1 MKHME
6 GITMEQTKKISNYI
20 DSDSLLY
27 RASHI
32 ACCKDN
38 ELAEAE
44 AIEVDG
50 ADEDIEL
57 EDNNQTDVDIL
68 LTMVRIFH
76 SMVNEVTKEVDSKYD
91 IEKHHIVLT
100 VKPKLDCCV
109 GMADNFRYDVM
120 NSVEDEAV
128 KGYKHNR
135 KGMEVPTGLDDLYE
149 YVMGLENTIC
159 IGGIEADDYVVRKGL
174 EGHMVSALDK
184 DVKFSVPLAYD
195 YNKFEY
201 VESTPEEIRRWF
213 WTQVITGD
221 SGDGLRGVYRVGA
234 KGAEKMLE
242 GMEAKSDFD
251 IWKLIVTKYY
261 EKGQTLDEAI
271 ATARAVN
278 MTQWTEENGLVLWT
292 PPKKDK

>member
-1 MKHME
+1 MNN
-6 GITMEQTKKISNYI
+6 II
-20 DSDSLLY
+20 DADSLLY

-44 AIEVDG
+44 AIETD
-50 ADEDIEL
+50 DTEEDIDL
-57 EDNNQTDVDIL
+57 GTNTQTEIDIL
-68 LTMVRIFH
+68 MQMVKIFH
-76 SMVNEVTKEVDSKYD
+76 SMLNEIVKEVDSKYD
-91 IEKHHIVLT
+91 IEKHIIVLT
-100 VKPKLDCCV
+100 VKPKLECCS
-109 GMADNFRYDVM
+109 GMLDNFRYEVM

-135 KGMEVPTGLDDLYE
+135 RGMEVPEGLNDLYE
-149 YVMGLENTIC
+149 YVYGLEQTIC
-159 IGGIEADDYVVRKGL
+159 ISAIEADDYVVRKGL

-184 DVKFSVPLAYD
+184 DVIYSVPLAYN

-201 VESTPEEIRRWF
+201 IENTKEESRRWF

-221 SGDGLRGVYRVGA
+221 GGDGIRGIYRVGA
-234 KGAEKMLE
+234 KGADKMLE
-242 GMEAKSDFD
+242 GMESMTDFD

-261 EKGQTLDEAI
+261 EKGQTLAEAI
-271 ATARAVN
+271 ATARCVS

-292 PPKKDK
+292 PPTKEG